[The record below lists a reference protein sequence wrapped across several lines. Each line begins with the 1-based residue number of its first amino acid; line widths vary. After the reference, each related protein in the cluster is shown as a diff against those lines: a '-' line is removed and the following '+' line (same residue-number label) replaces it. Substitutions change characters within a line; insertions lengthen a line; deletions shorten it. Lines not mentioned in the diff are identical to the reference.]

1 MVHFHASRQ
10 NTHIHLKNNN
20 NNKKGTKTSSQNIN
34 ALLDNTNDAIHELC
48 HERIVLSNN
57 EGHISCCIFLFLVR
71 PLIATTKYL

>member
-10 NTHIHLKNNN
+10 NTHIHLN
-20 NNKKGTKTSSQNIN
+20 NNKKAQKPSSQNIN
-34 ALLDNTNDAIHELC
+34 ALSDNTNDAILELC